1 MKFQYRPNTCVID
14 YEKLVKICVFDEN
27 GFYET
32 DNPKKIE
39 WLRKHAKGVNVVE
52 EATKKPENKLPTDEF
67 YNCKKCNFKT
77 DNKGELLAHYRTE
90 HPKK

>member
-14 YEKLVKICVFDEN
+14 YEKLVKICMFDEN

-39 WLRKHAKGVNVVE
+39 WLRKHAKGVKVVE
-52 EATKKPENKLPTDEF
+52 ESEEKEPKNLPADGF
-67 YNCKKCNFKT
+67 YNCKKCDFKT
-77 DNKGELLAHYRTE
+77 DNNGTLMAHYRKE